1 MGPEQSG
8 PTLFPRVLSIGAR
21 PKKQLPSKHQ
31 SFSNRSSKG
40 APMHVIDLVAR
51 KSGWE
56 IIAPNLLTLVLGLA
70 AFAAIVVLV
79 FLLAERT
86 SVKAQEWAKYLVFL
100 VPAVLL
106 LVIGLIYPAIRTL
119 ILSFMNDNSEEFV
132 GLDNYVWAFTRP
144 EILQVLTNTAIWVF
158 VVPTVSTFIGL
169 VIAYLTDRMKTAAV
183 VKSLIFMPMA
193 ISMVGASIIWKFVYD
208 FEPNLKKVDIGLL
221 SSLSKALGVN
231 PPNWLLENPLNT
243 FLLIVVMIWIQTGFA
258 MVVLS
263 AAMKNIPDEVVEA
276 SMLDGATQLKRF
288 VQITVPMIRA
298 SIVVVLT
305 TITIGTLKV
314 FDIVRTM
321 TGGNF
326 STNVIANE
334 MYTQTFRALNYGTG
348 SALAVILFLGVLP
361 IIWYNIRQLR
371 LERTER

>member
-1 MGPEQSG
+1 
-8 PTLFPRVLSIGAR
+8 
-21 PKKQLPSKHQ
+21 
-31 SFSNRSSKG
+31 
-40 APMHVIDLVAR
+40 MHAIDLVTR
-51 KSGWE
+51 KTGWE
-56 IIAPNLLTLVLGLA
+56 IIAPNLITLVLGLV
-70 AFAAIVVLV
+70 AFAAIVILV
-79 FLLAERT
+79 FILAERT
-86 SVKAQEWAKYLVFL
+86 SVKTQEWVKYLIFL
-100 VPAVLL
+100 VPAVAL

-119 ILSFMNDNSEEFV
+119 ILSFMNADSDEFV
-132 GLDNYVWAFTRP
+132 GLENYVWAFTRP
-144 EILQVLTNTAIWVF
+144 EIVQVLTNTAIWVF

-221 SSLSKALGVN
+221 SSLSIAFGID

-276 SMLDGATQLKRF
+276 SMLDGASQLKRF
-288 VQITVPMIRA
+288 VQITVPMIRS

-334 MYTQTFRALNYGTG
+334 MYSQTFRALNYGTG
-348 SALAVILFLGVLP
+348 SALAIILFLGVVP

>member
-1 MGPEQSG
+1 
-8 PTLFPRVLSIGAR
+8 
-21 PKKQLPSKHQ
+21 
-31 SFSNRSSKG
+31 
-40 APMHVIDLVAR
+40 MHVIDLVAR
-51 KSGWE
+51 KTGWE
-56 IIAPNLLTLVLGLA
+56 IIAPNLITLVFGLT
-70 AFAAIVVLV
+70 AFAAIVVLL

-86 SVKAQEWAKYLVFL
+86 SVRTQEWVKYLVFL
-100 VPAVLL
+100 VPAILL
-106 LVIGLIYPAIRTL
+106 LLIGLIYPAIRTL
-119 ILSFMNDNSEEFV
+119 ILSFMDADSEEFV
-132 GLDNYVWAFTRP
+132 GMDNYVWAFTRP
-144 EILQVLTNTAIWVF
+144 EILQVLTNTAIWVI
-158 VVPTVSTFIGL
+158 VVPIASTFIGL

-221 SSLSKALGVN
+221 SSISKALGIT

-276 SMLDGATQLKRF
+276 SMLDGASQLKRF
-288 VQITVPMIRA
+288 VQITVPMIRS

-305 TITIGTLKV
+305 TITIGVLKV

-334 MYTQTFRALNYGTG
+334 MYSQTFRALNYGTG
-348 SALAVILFLGVLP
+348 SALAIILFLGVVP

>member
-1 MGPEQSG
+1 
-8 PTLFPRVLSIGAR
+8 
-21 PKKQLPSKHQ
+21 
-31 SFSNRSSKG
+31 
-40 APMHVIDLVAR
+40 MHFIDLVTR
-51 KSGWE
+51 KTGWE

-79 FLLAERT
+79 FILAERT
-86 SVKAQEWAKYLVFL
+86 SVKAQEWVKYLVFL
-100 VPAVLL
+100 VPALLL
-106 LVIGLIYPAIRTL
+106 LVVGLIYPAIRTL
-119 ILSFMNDNSEEFV
+119 VLSFMNADSEEFV
-132 GLDNYVWAFTRP
+132 GLENYVWAFTRP

-208 FEPNLKKVDIGLL
+208 FEPNLKKTDIGLL
-221 SSLSKALGVN
+221 SSISKALGVT

-334 MYTQTFRALNYGTG
+334 MYSQTFRALNYGTG

>member
-1 MGPEQSG
+1 
-8 PTLFPRVLSIGAR
+8 
-21 PKKQLPSKHQ
+21 
-31 SFSNRSSKG
+31 
-40 APMHVIDLVAR
+40 MHLVDIIAAR
-51 KSGWE
+51 KTGWE
-56 IIAPNLLTLVLGLA
+56 VIAPNLTTLIFGLL
-70 AFAAIVVLV
+70 AFAGIVILV

-86 SVKAQEWAKYLVFL
+86 SVKAQEWVKYLVFL
-100 VPAVLL
+100 VPAGALL
-106 LVIGLIYPAIRTL
+106 IIGLIYPAIRTL
-119 ILSFMNDNSEEFV
+119 ILSFMDKTSDNWV
-132 GLDNYVWAFTRP
+132 GFDNYIWAFEQP
-144 EILQVLTNTAIWVF
+144 EIIQVLTNTAIWVF
-158 VVPTVSTFIGL
+158 VAPIASTLIGL
-169 VIAYLTDRMKTAAV
+169 IIAYLTDRMKTAAV

-221 SSLSKALGVN
+221 SAVSKALGIT

-276 SMLDGATQLKRF
+276 SMLDGASQFKRF
-288 VQITVPMIRA
+288 IQITVPMIRA

-326 STNVIANE
+326 KTNVIANE
-334 MYTQTFRALNYGTG
+334 MYSQTFRSLNYGTG
-348 SALAVILFLGVLP
+348 SALAIILFLGVVP
-361 IIWYNIRQLR
+361 IIVYNIRQLR

>member
-1 MGPEQSG
+1 
-8 PTLFPRVLSIGAR
+8 
-21 PKKQLPSKHQ
+21 
-31 SFSNRSSKG
+31 
-40 APMHVIDLVAR
+40 MHAIDLVTR
-51 KSGWE
+51 KTGWE
-56 IIAPNLLTLVLGLA
+56 IIAPNLITLVLGLT
-70 AFAAIVVLV
+70 AFAAIVVLL
-79 FLLAERT
+79 FILAERT
-86 SVKAQEWAKYLVFL
+86 SVKAQEWAKYLIFL
-100 VPAVLL
+100 VPAVAL

-119 ILSFMNDNSEEFV
+119 ILSFMNADSDEFV
-132 GLDNYVWAFTRP
+132 GMDNYVWAFTRP

-221 SSLSKALGVN
+221 SSLSKAVGIT

-276 SMLDGATQLKRF
+276 SMLDGASQLKRF
-288 VQITVPMIRA
+288 VQITVPMIRS

-305 TITIGTLKV
+305 TITIGVLKV

-334 MYTQTFRALNYGTG
+334 MYSQTFRSLNYGTG
-348 SALAVILFLGVLP
+348 SALAIILFLGVVP

>member
-1 MGPEQSG
+1 
-8 PTLFPRVLSIGAR
+8 
-21 PKKQLPSKHQ
+21 
-31 SFSNRSSKG
+31 
-40 APMHVIDLVAR
+40 MHVIDLVTR
-51 KSGWE
+51 KTTWE
-56 IIAPNLLTLVLGLA
+56 IIGPNLVTLVAGLA
-70 AFAAIVVLV
+70 AFAAIVVLI

-86 SVKAQEWAKYLVFL
+86 SVKAQEWVRYLVFL
-100 VPAVLL
+100 VPAVALL
-106 LVIGLIYPAIRTL
+106 LIGLIYPAVRTL
-119 ILSFMNDNSEEFV
+119 ILSFMDGNSENFV
-132 GLDNYVWAFTRP
+132 GFDNYIWAFERP
-144 EILQVLTNTAIWVF
+144 EILQVLINTAIWVF

-169 VIAYLTDRMKTAAV
+169 VIAYLTDRMKSAAT

-208 FEPNLKKVDIGLL
+208 YEPNAKKVDIGLL
-221 SSLSKALGVN
+221 SAISKAVGIE

-326 STNVIANE
+326 QTNVIANE

-348 SALAVILFLGVLP
+348 SALAIILFLGVVP
-361 IIWYNIRQLR
+361 IILYNIRQLR
-371 LERTER
+371 IERTER